1 MVKSE
6 VVYMLTPPPFVSP
19 HVVDLTGAASLAR
32 YWLWTAAF
40 EDDELVLLMM
50 LMDFYLVS
58 IYHVLAF
65 ELLLGVVLASGKV
78 TY

>member
-1 MVKSE
+1 MAKSE
-6 VVYMLTPPPFVSP
+6 VVYMLTPPPFVPP
-19 HVVDLTGAASLAR
+19 HVADLSDVASLAR
-32 YWLWTAAF
+32 YWLWTSSF